1 MGFHFVCVIVILNI
15 FTSFVIEAFLLEYN
29 QASSNSSS
37 SPAIEK
43 IKRMRLDFKNDNPN
57 ESVEL
62 QEYDLDN
69 MYIENHKKSSNS
81 ASAFEWEAA
90 VSSGRKN
97 KKYSESI
104 DASLKTSIRFHTTKR
119 RRTILEMLE
128 KMCE

>member
-1 MGFHFVCVIVILNI
+1 MFFILFHFVCVIVILNI

-29 QASSNSSS
+29 QASSNSSSS

-90 VSSGRKN
+90 VSSGRKS

-104 DASLKTSIRFHTTKR
+104 DTSLKTSI
-119 RRTILEMLE
+119 
-128 KMCE
+128 